1 MLSINVHG
9 ESTIMLRILATY
21 GVHELCE
28 LQPVLMKLRSAP
40 SCIEYDTYYMSK
52 GPMKI
57 KPISATV
64 IDSVW
69 KDVYEGADFLRRVT
83 QIRCTGLIFC
93 ICKKIQCSFCR
104 YIKQ

>member
-1 MLSINVHG
+1 
-9 ESTIMLRILATY
+9 MLRILATY

-28 LQPVLMKLRSAP
+28 IQPVLMKLRSAP

-69 KDVYEGADFLRRVT
+69 KDVYEGADFFEKGHANSLYRVDFLYL
-83 QIRCTGLIFC
+83 QKDPMFFL
-93 ICKKIQCSFCR
+93 
-104 YIKQ
+104 